1 MRGKRLSASVAYTFR
16 GTTPH
21 TRGKRSGDR
30 CRLRAGGEQPRI
42 RGEKAVLAALSL
54 AARVGTTP
62 HERGKWS
69 IFFQPIST
77 AGTTPH
83 TRGIRAKRP
92 LDPAHAGTTPHTR
105 GKGASLTGGMVK
117 DRNNPAHAGKS
128 RPKSVPPQTVQE
140 QPRIRGE
147 KRRMMGSSCVPE
159 GTTPR
164 TRGKDSVTSRF
175 IEHLSSCHSTGSYTT
190 PIK

>member
-54 AARVGTTP
+54 AARGGTTP

-92 LDPAHAGTTPHTR
+92 LDPAHAGTTP
-105 GKGASLTGGMVK
+105 
-117 DRNNPAHAGKS
+117 P
-128 RPKSVPPQTVQE
+128 E

-164 TRGKDSVTSRF
+164 MRGKDSITSRF